1 MHPYI
6 QDGDLVSLRSIPA
19 QNVRLGGDVL
29 FARTGTDLLVVHRV
43 IRIEE
48 QDGERLFELQG
59 GDDCNRSDGFIME
72 RNVLGK
78 VYLVKRG
85 GDRSSIPEIQ

>member
-1 MHPYI
+1 M
-6 QDGDLVSLRSIPA
+6 
-19 QNVRLGGDVL
+19 L

-59 GDDCNRSDGFIME
+59 GTIAIGLT
-72 RNVLGK
+72 VLSW
-78 VYLVKRG
+78 R
-85 GDRSSIPEIQ
+85 EMC